1 MKKYMRVIICVCYSY
16 IKFFFIRIF
25 NLNNFKFPLINIVS
39 PFTQIEI
46 GKNSRLDIGK
56 EMRVRSGSKIRVRK
70 NAIIKIG
77 NKTSL
82 NYNCIIT
89 AHEKICIGDNVQI
102 GPNVLIYD
110 HDHDYRKAN
119 GLKNLDYKTSP
130 VEIGNDTWIGANVVI
145 LRGTKIGEGS
155 VIAAG
160 TIVKGNIPPQSLVY
174 NEKELISKPIHRE
187 LR

>member
-1 MKKYMRVIICVCYSY
+1 MKKYIRVIICMCYSY
-16 IKFFFIRIF
+16 VKFCLIKLVHSKGF
-25 NLNNFKFPLINIVS
+25 NFSLINIVS

-46 GKNSRLDIGK
+46 GKKAQLNMGR

-70 NAIIKIG
+70 NAIIQIG
-77 NKTSL
+77 EKTSL

-110 HDHDYRKAN
+110 HDHDYRKAD
-119 GLKNLDYKTSP
+119 GLKNLEYKTSP

-145 LRGTKIGEGS
+145 LRGTKIGAGS

-160 TIVKGNIPPQSLVY
+160 TIVKGDIPPQSLVY